1 MRHLSISYDPDLEL
15 DAYTNLLIISN
26 SQLISLK
33 VEYTEVTTTKHLL
46 LIRNSLPNL
55 RGLTLAVNKMH
66 VDKEPFKP
74 LLFENLQF
82 LCISCSGTISLNSIV
97 ITTTLEI
104 ERLKLSIEGNIDQ
117 SCITFLKRHQSKGNF
132 RMSAFHLFEK

>member
-1 MRHLSISYDPDLEL
+1 MRHLSISYDPDREL
-15 DAYTNLLIISN
+15 DAYINLLIISN
-26 SQLISLK
+26 PQLISLK

-46 LIRNSLPNL
+46 LIRDSLPNL
-55 RGLTLAVNKMH
+55 RGLTLGVNTMH
-66 VDKEPFKP
+66 VDQEPFKP

-82 LCISCSGTISLNSIV
+82 LCISCSETISLDSIV

-117 SCITFLKRHQSKGNF
+117 SCITFLKRVQPKGYF
-132 RMSAFHLFEK
+132 